1 MRIELA
7 SKQAD
12 GTTPNYVDIRDA
24 DDFTAEE
31 LFAMHRA
38 VQVTA
43 GRAKYSPQELEDDRV
58 NAFLGA
64 AISAWSF
71 PAPIPA
77 QNGVVAA
84 DVAIGRVMK
93 ARGWGVLR
101 RKAAPV
107 REELEGCGAEDPN
120 EADSS
125 SSST

>member
-1 MRIELA
+1 M
-7 SKQAD
+7 
-12 GTTPNYVDIRDA
+12 NYVDIRDA
-24 DDFTAEE
+24 DEFTAEE
-31 LFAMHRA
+31 LFAMHAA

-43 GRAKYSPQELEDDRV
+43 GRARYSPQELEDDRV

-84 DVAIGRVMK
+84 DKAIGRAMK
-93 ARGWGVLR
+93 ARDWGVLR
-101 RKAAPV
+101 RKATPV
-107 REELEGCGAEDPN
+107 LEELEGFGEDPK
-120 EADSS
+120 EPESS

>member
-1 MRIELA
+1 MRIELP
-7 SKQAD
+7 SKGAD
-12 GTTPNYVDIRDA
+12 GNNWVEIRGA

-64 AISAWSF
+64 AIAAWSF
-71 PAPIPA
+71 PSPIPA

-84 DVAIGRVMK
+84 DVAIGRTMK
-93 ARGWGVLR
+93 ARDWGVLR
-101 RKAAPV
+101 RKATPV
-107 REELEGCGAEDPN
+107 MEELEGFGAEDPK
-120 EADSS
+120 EPESS
-125 SSST
+125 SPST

>member
-1 MRIELA
+1 MRIELP
-7 SKQAD
+7 SKGAD
-12 GTTPNYVDIRDA
+12 GNNWVEIRAA

-58 NAFLGA
+58 NAFLA
-64 AISAWSF
+64 SAISAWSF

-84 DVAIGRVMK
+84 DVAIGRAMK
-93 ARGWGVLR
+93 ARDWGVLR
-101 RKAAPV
+101 RKATPV
-107 REELEGCGAEDPN
+107 LEELEGFDAEDPK
-120 EADSS
+120 EPGSS
-125 SSST
+125 SPST